1 MQCHAIV
8 VLDTKGTT
16 YVHTPATQIQMNQ
29 RKSTTQRKKRSKKEQ
44 NKYPTNNDTKKV
56 RRKKEK
62 NKYPTSNDTK
72 KCNNQKRV
80 YPVRL
85 ESKTGTA
92 WNQVKNTLDEPRDWP
107 KTNRTRFSEIMTR
120 VHL

>member
-1 MQCHAIV
+1 MERTRVKLLGFRV
-8 VLDTKGTT
+8 VTASCSFDLG
-16 YVHTPATQIQMNQ
+16 
-29 RKSTTQRKKRSKKEQ
+29 
-44 NKYPTNNDTKKV
+44 
-56 RRKKEK
+56 
-62 NKYPTSNDTK
+62 
-72 KCNNQKRV
+72 NNQKRV

-85 ESKTGTA
+85 ESKKGTA

>member
-1 MQCHAIV
+1 MNYLRQYGLV
-8 VLDTKGTT
+8 VDTQSVQQLVKSEKF
-16 YVHTPATQIQMNQ
+16 YVLTGSFFMG
-29 RKSTTQRKKRSKKEQ
+29 
-44 NKYPTNNDTKKV
+44 
-56 RRKKEK
+56 
-62 NKYPTSNDTK
+62 
-72 KCNNQKRV
+72 NNQKRV

-92 WNQVKNTLDEPRDWP
+92 WNQVKNTLDEARDWP

>member
-1 MQCHAIV
+1 M
-8 VLDTKGTT
+8 G
-16 YVHTPATQIQMNQ
+16 
-29 RKSTTQRKKRSKKEQ
+29 
-44 NKYPTNNDTKKV
+44 
-56 RRKKEK
+56 
-62 NKYPTSNDTK
+62 
-72 KCNNQKRV
+72 NNQKRV

-107 KTNRTRFSEIMTR
+107 KTNRTRFSEIITR

>member
-1 MQCHAIV
+1 MLATRRSVLFVAVVSAICTIV
-8 VLDTKGTT
+8 PGI
-16 YVHTPATQIQMNQ
+16 YVDATASSIIMG
-29 RKSTTQRKKRSKKEQ
+29 
-44 NKYPTNNDTKKV
+44 
-56 RRKKEK
+56 
-62 NKYPTSNDTK
+62 
-72 KCNNQKRV
+72 NNQKRV

-107 KTNRTRFSEIMTR
+107 KTNRTRFSDIMTR

>member
-1 MQCHAIV
+1 MVSPDVVDIRVFVVCIV
-8 VLDTKGTT
+8 YMYIYKG
-16 YVHTPATQIQMNQ
+16 
-29 RKSTTQRKKRSKKEQ
+29 
-44 NKYPTNNDTKKV
+44 
-56 RRKKEK
+56 
-62 NKYPTSNDTK
+62 
-72 KCNNQKRV
+72 NNQKRV

-85 ESKTGTA
+85 ESKTGTR